1 MTLAEFVALARKRW
15 VMILV
20 PMVLL
25 TVASYAMAASQ
36 TPMYRST
43 SSSYFSLAIG
53 DSANDIFQG
62 SNYTQQQLGS
72 FARLATEPVVLNEV
86 IDELGLDESAKSL
99 GRRVSATASPETV
112 IVDIAVT
119 DSDPDRA
126 AAIANSVT
134 KNWTA
139 AVRDLS
145 PELPNGQPSVTATDI
160 SPATPASYAFSPNTR
175 QSVAIGLMGGLLLG
189 LVIAVARESLDTRV
203 RGADDLPEGVRII
216 AEVED
221 ERRLESKHRWS
232 RGVSKE
238 RASAIR
244 TESYRKLR
252 TNLRFLNVDNPV
264 RVLVITSSVAG
275 EGKSTTAIELSR
287 VLAGSGE
294 RVLLI
299 DGDLRQPKIA
309 SYLGLEG
316 SVGLA
321 DILAGTADVS
331 AVTQQWGAAGLSVLA
346 SGSIPPNP
354 SELLGS
360 RAFADLVAKLRG
372 EFDHVIIDSPPL
384 LPVTDASVAS
394 IVADGVVVVIRHGRT
409 TQRQVKTA
417 AESLAAVEARILGAV
432 INAMPT
438 KRSAIRTAGY
448 GYYNA
453 PAADLHPFDGPNP
466 AGEPSAPIVADEST
480 NDPSGESPR
489 DATPAPEAARATSD
503 QVTSKQAKRPQTKPD
518 QAKRQAKTSAA
529 ARTARST
536 SSQAKTAPAAIDDAA
551 SADAPATKPATTP
564 RKRVPRA
571 SARNGGPP
579 SPR

>member
-15 VMILV
+15 AMIVV

-25 TVASYAMAASQ
+25 TIASYALAASQ
-36 TPMYRST
+36 TPMYRAT
-43 SSSYFSLAIG
+43 SSSYFSMAIG
-53 DSANDIFQG
+53 DSASDIFQG

-86 IDELGLDESAKSL
+86 IDELGLDESAKAL
-99 GRRVSATASPETV
+99 GRRVSATATPETV
-112 IVDIAVT
+112 IVDIAAT
-119 DSDPDRA
+119 DDDPERA
-126 AAIANSVT
+126 AAIANTVT
-134 KNWTA
+134 EKWTA
-139 AVRDLS
+139 AVGDLS
-145 PELPNGQPSVTATDI
+145 PELPNGQPSVTATII
-160 SPATPASYAFSPNTR
+160 SPATPASFAFSPNTR
-175 QSVAIGLMGGLLLG
+175 LSVAIGLLGGLLLG
-189 LVIAVARESLDTRV
+189 LVMAVARESLDTRV
-203 RGADDLPEGVRII
+203 RGAEDLPEGVRVI

-221 ERRLESKHRWS
+221 EHRLVSKHKWS

-238 RASAIR
+238 RAGAIR

-287 VLAGSGE
+287 VLAESGE

-299 DGDLRQPKIA
+299 DGDLRQPKVA

-321 DILAGTADVS
+321 DVLAGTADVS
-331 AVTQQWGAAGLSVLA
+331 AVTQEWGAAGLSVLA

-360 RAFADLVAKLRG
+360 RAFGDLVAKLRG

-384 LPVTDASVAS
+384 LPVTDASVAAV
-394 IVADGVVVVIRHGRT
+394 VADGVVVVVRHGKT

-417 AESLAAVEARILGAV
+417 AESLHAVEARILGAV

-438 KRSAIRTAGY
+438 KRSAIKAAGY

-453 PAADLHPFDGPNP
+453 PAADLQPLEASNQPVSPLRPADP
-466 AGEPSAPIVADEST
+466 AGGRTSAPSPHQDDEQG
-480 NDPSGESPR
+480 P
-489 DATPAPEAARATSD
+489 TPVKAD
-503 QVTSKQAKRPQTKPD
+503 QVKTPPAKSVRANANAQASKTSKTPK
-518 QAKRQAKTSAA
+518 SAA
-529 ARTARST
+529 AKPRAQTP
-536 SSQAKTAPAAIDDAA
+536 PATTRDAA
-551 SADAPATKPATTP
+551 GPADTPGMKSATTP
-564 RKRVPRA
+564 RKPRPRPT
-571 SARNGGPP
+571 SRNAGPP
-579 SPR
+579 TPR